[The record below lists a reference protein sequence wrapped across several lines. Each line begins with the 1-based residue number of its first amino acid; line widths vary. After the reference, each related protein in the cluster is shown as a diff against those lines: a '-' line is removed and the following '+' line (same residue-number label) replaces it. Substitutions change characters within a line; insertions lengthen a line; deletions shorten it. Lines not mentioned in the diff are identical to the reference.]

1 MTRKMLAAMATAVVA
16 SIAFAIPAVASAQ
29 EQGSEGTA
37 PVTGK
42 PNQMPAQ
49 LSVRVKA
56 LQGGKRPALRRT
68 TAVGTLSP
76 FVPGQWVRVEFVR
89 GGRVVAARREPVH
102 GTAGVAHG
110 TFRLRSPRLIKPGRF
125 RVRARKPAT
134 AEQAGARAASRRF
147 GLRFPSLTPGERGPA
162 VRLLNRLLRKQGYRS
177 PKGRRYTATTADAV
191 LAFRKVNRMVPT
203 RQASPGILSRLLRGR
218 GAFRLRHPGAGRH
231 VEVDLRRQAMVLAN
245 RGKPRYTFH
254 VSTGKWSTPTDR
266 GHFRFYRRQPGY
278 NSLRMLDSVYYNRG
292 EAIHGYASV
301 PNYPASHGCIRSP
314 IPGARFI
321 YNWVRLGM
329 SIYVY

>member
-1 MTRKMLAAMATAVVA
+1 MGEKMLAAMATAVVA
-16 SIAFAIPAVASAQ
+16 SIAFAFPAIAGAQ
-29 EQGSEGTA
+29 EADPPT
-37 PVTGK
+37 
-42 PNQMPAQ
+42 Q
-49 LSVRVKA
+49 LSVKVEG

-89 GGRVVAARREPVH
+89 GGRVVARRRVGVH
-102 GTAGVAHG
+102 GTVGAEHG
-110 TFRLRSPRLIKPGRF
+110 TFRLRSPRLVKPGRY

-134 AEQAGARAASRRF
+134 AEQAGARATSRRF
-147 GLRFPSLTPGERGPA
+147 RLRFRSLTQGDRGRA
-162 VRLLNRLLRKQGYRS
+162 VKLLHRLLRKRGYRS
-177 PKGRRYTATTADAV
+177 PKGRRFTATTASAV

-203 RQASPGILSRLLRGR
+203 RQASPAVLSWLLRGR
-218 GAFRLRHPGAGRH
+218 GAFKLHHPRAGRH
-231 VEVDLRRQAMVLAN
+231 VEVDLRRQVMVLAS

-266 GHFRFYRRQPGY
+266 GHFRFYRRHPGY
-278 NSLRMLDSVYYNRG
+278 NSLRMLHSVYYNRG
-292 EAIHGYASV
+292 EAIHGYRSV
-301 PNYPASHGCIRSP
+301 PTYPASHGCIRSP
-314 IPGARFI
+314 IPDARFI

>member
-16 SIAFAIPAVASAQ
+16 GIAFAFPAVAGAQ
-29 EQGSEGTA
+29 QEGSEGA
-37 PVTGK
+37 PPVTGE
-42 PNQMPAQ
+42 PVSTPAQ
-49 LSVRVKA
+49 LSVRVTA
-56 LQGGKRPALRRT
+56 LQRGQRPALRRT

-89 GGRVVAARREPVH
+89 GGRVVAGRRVRVH
-102 GTAGVAHG
+102 GTPGPEHG
-110 TFRLRSPRLIKPGRF
+110 TFRLRSPRLVKPGRY

-147 GLRFPSLTPGERGPA
+147 RLRFPSLTQGDRGRA
-162 VRLLNRLLRKQGYRS
+162 VKLLHRLLRKRGYRS
-177 PKGRRYTATTADAV
+177 PKGRHFIRATASAV

-203 RQASPGILSRLLRGR
+203 RQASPAVLSRLLRGR
-218 GAFRLRHPGAGRH
+218 GAFKLRHPGAGRH
-231 VEVDLRRQAMVLAN
+231 VEVDLRRQVMVLAR
-245 RGKPRYTFH
+245 RGKARYTFH
-254 VSTGKWSTPTDR
+254 VSTGKWSTSTDR

-278 NSLRMLDSVYYNRG
+278 NSLRMLDSVYYNGG
-292 EAIHGYASV
+292 EAIHGYRSV
-301 PNYPASHGCIRSP
+301 PPYPASHGCIRSP
-314 IPGARFI
+314 IADARFI